1 MNHRGV
7 YVSKKATISAVFA
20 IAVSGLALL
29 IPLLH
34 AQKEEMQA
42 RVAELKESMA
52 KNKQALAQYT
62 WHETDTIKLKGEVKK
77 TSNFQVR
84 MGPDGKPQK
93 TSLDAP
99 PQAQQQSGGRGGRL
113 KEKVVENKKEEY
125 KEYGDDMKA
134 LAAQYVPPDKDAIQ
148 AAQAKGNISIT
159 PSSGS
164 PSEVKLVIKDYAK
177 PGDSMTLLFDK
188 AQKQLLSITIATY
201 MKDPKDA
208 MNLAVQF
215 SKLPD
220 GTNYTSSTNVEGVS
234 KQLTVIMQN
243 SDYQKI

>member
-1 MNHRGV
+1 MNHRGA

-29 IPLLH
+29 VPLLH

-93 TSLDAP
+93 TS
-99 PQAQQQSGGRGGRL
+99 PQ
-113 KEKVVENKKEEY
+113 
-125 KEYGDDMKA
+125 
-134 LAAQYVPPDKDAIQ
+134 
-148 AAQAKGNISIT
+148 
-159 PSSGS
+159 
-164 PSEVKLVIKDYAK
+164 KLLI
-177 PGDSMTLLFDK
+177 F
-188 AQKQLLSITIATY
+188 
-201 MKDPKDA
+201 
-208 MNLAVQF
+208 
-215 SKLPD
+215 KLPAL
-220 GTNYTSSTNVEGVS
+220 GRSGIPAWRPST
-234 KQLTVIMQN
+234 
-243 SDYQKI
+243 